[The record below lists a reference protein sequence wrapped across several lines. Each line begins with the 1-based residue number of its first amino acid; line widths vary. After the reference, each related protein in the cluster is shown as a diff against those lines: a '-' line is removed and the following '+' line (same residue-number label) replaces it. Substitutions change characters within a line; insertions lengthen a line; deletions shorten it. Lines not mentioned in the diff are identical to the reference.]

1 VLYYNQRKGTKTKR
15 KKEVKTM
22 TYAVI
27 STPRIAKR
35 TPNDYFRFSP
45 IRRRI
50 SKEEA
55 ITVQKDRQAR
65 SKSCDYLVIPEDRY
79 EELKEKMAKHNAKV
93 DKVREERW
101 EVMEKCYWRTGYYY
115 CSNAKEYLRS

>member
-1 VLYYNQRKGTKTKR
+1 
-15 KKEVKTM
+15 M

-55 ITVQKDRQAR
+55 IAVQKDRQAR
-65 SKSCDYLVIPEDRY
+65 SKSCDYLVLPEDRY

-101 EVMEKCYWRTGYYY
+101 EVMEKCYWQTGYYY